1 MPLVWNN
8 RLQAFEESEL
18 PLTYNPA
25 VDAWQDTE
33 GLVYNHEL
41 DAWEKV
47 WPEIIY
53 FVKNG
58 VPQAGYTW
66 ADTYKGNDGNAGS
79 YSARTD
85 GDYFALSVSGT
96 ATAGKMIVFPAIEKA
111 GTLCAE
117 DIAVT
122 ATHGNN
128 HVHFG
133 FARVDSAGKTIIY
146 GEVAGGSSGWAY
158 CLPPNSTGGSID
170 ILQNELSAGSCPKLG
185 IYCNNY
191 YGFSGTLQIRNLY
204 FVPN

>member
-1 MPLVWNN
+1 M
-8 RLQAFEESEL
+8 
-18 PLTYNPA
+18 TYNPA
-25 VDAWQDTE
+25 IDAWQDTE

-66 ADTYKGNDGNAGS
+66 ADTYKGNGGSIGS

-85 GDYFALSVSGT
+85 GDYFALSISGT

-128 HVHFG
+128 SVHFG
-133 FARVDSAGKTIIY
+133 FARTDSAGKVIIY
-146 GEVAGGSSGWAY
+146 GKESGGSSGWAY
-158 CLPPNSTGGSID
+158 CLPNNVNTSASID
-170 ILQNELSAGSCPKLG
+170 MLQNDLSAGSCPQLG

-191 YGFSGTLQIRNLY
+191 YNFSGTLKFRNLY
-204 FVPN
+204 FVPD